1 MLLASFVRD
10 RKAELRADFQQFYGL
25 NIDAMGRGYTI
36 RHAADL
42 AAMLPSASRTFVSID
57 PENAWTLQ
65 DRILARIEYWCH
77 VSAWMQTKDGGE
89 HEESVSSRSSDRCQK
104 WRPTPQR
111 RGVARYLRLRANPFE
126 TEKRGGE
133 WRLSLPAHT

>member
-65 DRILARIEYWCH
+65 DRILARIESWCH
-77 VSAWMQTKDGGE
+77 VSAWMQTKDGMKNRNRPVPLIEAKNGGRRR
-89 HEESVSSRSSDRCQK
+89 SDAVSLDISDYERI
-104 WRPTPQR
+104 
-111 RGVARYLRLRANPFE
+111 
-126 TEKRGGE
+126 
-133 WRLSLPAHT
+133 LSKPRKEVGNGD